1 MVLIKK
7 RAKIFVKWPKVKAPF
22 LIKNLAALFSITHG
36 HVAALVNPLVF
47 RTVIESSDHRKVA
60 KTNSR
65 NLLPT

>member
-1 MVLIKK
+1 MLLIKK
-7 RAKIFVKWPKVKAPF
+7 RAKKFVKSPKVETPF